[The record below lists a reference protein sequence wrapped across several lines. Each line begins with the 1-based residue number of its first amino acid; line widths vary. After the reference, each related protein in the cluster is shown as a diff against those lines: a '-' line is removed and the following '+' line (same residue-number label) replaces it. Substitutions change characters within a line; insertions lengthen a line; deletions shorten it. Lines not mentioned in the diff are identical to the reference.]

1 MTSRL
6 NNRLSTYVASHCH
19 FLNIS
24 PATVRTSKL
33 EWNKLKHSLGA
44 AVDSFKLSLQVSTEL
59 NSFLYVYTPNKMDLF
74 TENMIKRTKQ
84 RQEQLHKA
92 KPNFGFDENPT
103 KEPLGDP
110 KNVQLLAPE
119 KKENFSGKENNTGLK
134 STQNSPLK
142 IQASAE
148 LTPPLQMSRKTRLE
162 VLAHRVKDWEDQ
174 SGVVPKPLSSTPEK
188 NLKGASTPLKFRD
201 QTTSKS
207 RSANSIANATMPF
220 PNDKLDGGF
229 SSKEIACPPC
239 SMQPEE
245 NTPVKLSAS
254 EESSTPYKS
263 LVLDKSV
270 LQSLESQGFTPTE
283 SRSRLIYEFEKE
295 QENDIE
301 EESANSWT
309 FAAGSPYKS
318 SPPKKIRS
326 PDVSQ
331 PDNTPSKLKGP
342 SHSQGKLFTKTG
354 GIISPSVKPAKVFH
368 NVRDDRTS
376 IRPSSLTHVIGTEN
390 SKKAEPR
397 LRSVQELAAQ
407 FDSPPPAIKDP
418 ADMTMSE
425 RKALFERKKDQASN
439 GRFGTPQANRSVT
452 PSRNTNMDNK
462 KFRNMES
469 GMKEQ
474 SHVFPSASS
483 SGLGITRP
491 SDVKKFDGLENRN
504 MKKMSDE
511 SVSTSSGS
519 NFVTS
524 CQPQKSRILSATF
537 ATPTTSSNL
546 DPAPSA
552 IPCSSVEQS
561 ISKKSEEQQSNPADL
576 YAGIHQVRPI
586 RVSPPKPGKL
596 YPCLSDIDSVTEN
609 ESEPDENEE
618 EDTPKS
624 TDDRD
629 TRANQ
634 DFDSSF
640 TIDILGR
647 AGLSNFINTPK
658 RKLQEMQPDHQQMH
672 TALGTSENDDSTDIS
687 DLLDE
692 ALDSPGQSASP
703 KQQKRDG
710 SDDVTLED
718 DGLAISLFHSVS
730 SYRQQKEKTFTP
742 IKQIVRKP
750 EVRQIASH
758 QESYHS
764 NESNE
769 MSIQQQIRSL
779 QDEITTQQNVM
790 AQACQALNLCRA
802 TAEFSGSTEQ
812 VEGEKLLLI
821 SSQKR
826 QAAINEIQR
835 LKSEA
840 AMKVV
845 SNNLA
850 SRGTLSLSNI
860 GLPLKK
866 EFLTM
871 LPKGGGDIVHYFIV
885 LIRSR
890 GQVIPLQMLS
900 TVDGI
905 QDGVLRF
912 PNLVQLSNLSADF
925 DIAVEVYA
933 LQTRKEKM
941 NHETKYH
948 IRKENSK
955 MRLTPKK
962 FSSKTDNRGLAKT
975 PTSAGS
981 SGVNLRNSS
990 FGLVGVANITSA
1002 TLRRREWS
1010 LERVPL
1016 ASPIDGTFQLRIQ
1029 SHSESLIEERGFL
1042 TVFEDVGG
1050 FGAWHRRWCLLSND
1064 QLLFWKY
1071 PDDEKLKEPQYSI
1084 NLRRCITENVGVV
1097 SHDVCAR
1104 PNTFLLITVRPKED
1118 TDRDSLV
1125 MTCYPNE
1132 TALRHLISADVKEER
1147 QLWCTQIN
1155 RVLANLRVWNLE

>member
-1 MTSRL
+1 MNL
-6 NNRLSTYVASHCH
+6 
-19 FLNIS
+19 
-24 PATVRTSKL
+24 
-33 EWNKLKHSLGA
+33 
-44 AVDSFKLSLQVSTEL
+44 
-59 NSFLYVYTPNKMDLF
+59 FLYVYTPNKMDLF

-92 KPNFGFDENPT
+92 KPNFGFDAGPT
-103 KEPLGDP
+103 KESLGDP
-110 KNVQLLAPE
+110 KNVQLLALE
-119 KKENFSGKENNTGLK
+119 KKENLAGKENKTDSK
-134 STQNSPLK
+134 STQNSPSK
-142 IQASAE
+142 IQASTE
-148 LTPPLQMSRKTRLE
+148 QTPPLQMSRKTRLE

-174 SGVVPKPLSSTPEK
+174 SGMVSKPISSTPEK
-188 NLKGASTPLKFRD
+188 NLKGAGTPLKFRD
-201 QTTSKS
+201 HTTSKS
-207 RSANSIANATMPF
+207 RSANSTANASMLYPS
-220 PNDKLDGGF
+220 DKLDGGF
-229 SSKEIACPPC
+229 SSKGTVCPPS

-245 NTPVKLSAS
+245 NTPVKLPAS
-254 EESSTPYKS
+254 EESSTPYRS
-263 LVLDKSV
+263 FVLDKSV

-295 QENDIE
+295 QENEIE

-331 PDNTPSKLKGP
+331 LNNTPSKLKDP

-354 GIISPSVKPAKVFH
+354 GIVSPIVKPAKVVN

-376 IRPSSLTHVIGTEN
+376 IRSSSMSHVIGTEN
-390 SKKAEPR
+390 SKKGEPR

-407 FDSPPPAIKDP
+407 FDSPPPALKDP
-418 ADMTMSE
+418 AEMTMSE
-425 RKALFERKKDQASN
+425 RKALFERKKDQVSN
-439 GRFGTPQANRSVT
+439 GRFGTPQANRGVT
-452 PSRNTNMDNK
+452 PSRNLNMDNK
-462 KFRNMES
+462 KYRNMES

-474 SHVFPSASS
+474 SHVLPSGSS

-491 SDVKKFDGLENRN
+491 NDFKKFDVLENRKI
-504 MKKMSDE
+504 KKMSDE
-511 SVSTSSGS
+511 PVSGSSGS
-519 NFVTS
+519 NFVTN
-524 CQPQKSRILSATF
+524 CQPQKSRILSSAFT
-537 ATPTTSSNL
+537 TPTNLPNL

-552 IPCSSVEQS
+552 ISYSSVEQS
-561 ISKKSEEQQSNPADL
+561 ISKIAEDQQSNPADL

-596 YPCLSDIDSVTEN
+596 YPSLSDIDSVTEN
-609 ESEPDENEE
+609 ESESEENE

-658 RKLQEMQPDHQQMH
+658 RKLQEMQPDHQQMRS
-672 TALGTSENDDSTDIS
+672 ALGIKENISESDDSTDIS

-703 KQQKRDG
+703 KQQKRAG

-718 DGLAISLFHSVS
+718 NGLAISLFHSVS

-742 IKQIVRKP
+742 IKQIVRNP

-764 NESNE
+764 SESNE

-779 QDEITTQQNVM
+779 QDEISTQQNVM

-905 QDGVLRF
+905 QDGALRF

-925 DIAVEVYA
+925 DVAIEVYA

-975 PTSAGS
+975 PASAGS
-981 SGVNLRNSS
+981 SGVNLRSSS

-1002 TLRRREWS
+1002 TLRRLEWS
-1010 LERVPL
+1010 LERVPF

-1104 PNTFLLITVRPKED
+1104 PNTFLLITVRPRED
-1118 TDRDSLV
+1118 GDRDSLV

-1132 TALRHLISADVKEER
+1132 TALRHLVCADVKEER